1 MIGTYDEGR
10 LAEDLRALVSDA
22 QTLLRATA
30 NPGSAELQ
38 QRVRATLQDVRARY
52 DAIESR
58 LRDRARHVDTY
69 VRDNPWQLMAVVGGA
84 ALLAGLLMALAARR

>member
-30 NPGSAELQ
+30 NAGSAELQ
-38 QRVRATLQDVRARY
+38 QRAQATLQDLRARY
-52 DAIESR
+52 DAIESQ
-58 LRDRARHVDTY
+58 LRVRARPADTY
-69 VRDNPWQLMAVVGGA
+69 VRDDPWQSMAVVGGA
-84 ALLAGLLMALAARR
+84 ASPVGVLTALAARR